1 MRKAA
6 EEIDEAHR
14 GAQPAGE
21 RGRLYVVATPIGNLA
36 DITLRA
42 IDTLRTVDVV
52 LAEDT
57 RTTGQLL
64 AQHGVRARLKA
75 LHEHNEAAASA
86 GVLAMLRV
94 GERVALVS
102 DAGTP
107 AISDPGARLV
117 RRVREAGFDVVPIP
131 GPSALA
137 AALSV
142 SGVDG
147 PFAFVGFLPA
157 KAGARAAEIERWR
170 EFPHALVLYEAPHR
184 VRETLADLARVLG
197 PEREVTIARELTKMF
212 EQIHACR
219 LGEAEAWVVADP
231 NRERG
236 EFVLVVSG
244 PGEARDRTE
253 AEAERVLAI
262 LLAELPV
269 KQAVKLAAAITGAR
283 KNELYERALAMRDNA
298 NAEGAK
304 DAEGRGG
311 KDSASDAQG

>member
-1 MRKAA
+1 M
-6 EEIDEAHR
+6 EEAHR
-14 GAQPAGE
+14 GAKPSGG

-42 IDTLRTVDVV
+42 LDTLRAVDVV

-64 AQHGVRARLKA
+64 SQHGVRARLKA
-75 LHEHNEAAASA
+75 LHEHNEAAAASA
-86 GVLAMLRV
+86 VVAMLRA
-94 GERVALVS
+94 GEQVALVS

-117 RRVREAGFDVVPIP
+117 RAVREAGFHVVPIP

-142 SGVDG
+142 SGSEG
-147 PFAFVGFLPA
+147 PFAFLGFLPA
-157 KAGARAAEIERWR
+157 KSGARVAELERWR
-170 EFPHALVLYEAPHR
+170 DFPHALVLYEAPHR

-197 PEREVTIARELTKMF
+197 SEREVLIARELTKMF
-212 EQIHACR
+212 EQIHACA
-219 LGEAEAWVVADP
+219 LGEAEAWIAADA

-244 PGEARDRTE
+244 PSAARDRE
-253 AEAERVLAI
+253 AAEGDRVLSI
-262 LLAELPV
+262 LLKELPV
-269 KQAVKLAAAITGAR
+269 RQAAKLAAAITGAR
-283 KNELYERALAMRDNA
+283 KNELYERALELRKKF
-298 NAEGAK
+298 NAEDAE
-304 DAEGRGG
+304 DAEGRREG
-311 KDSASDAQG
+311 S